1 MEDYIYKCYSV
12 HYSYGTHHLNLDVPS
27 YEFQRVIDSLS
38 EEFEIYKE
46 SESWESHDFKNCIC
60 IETYYFIDNY
70 YGDKV
75 QIGEIFERKLKDDF
89 KA

>member
-1 MEDYIYKCYSV
+1 MENHEYTNYSI

-27 YEFQRVIDSLS
+27 YEFKRVIDSLS
-38 EEFEIYKE
+38 EEFEIFKE
-46 SESWESHDFKNCIC
+46 TETWDSHDFENYIC

-75 QIGEIFERKLKDDF
+75 KIGETFERKIKE
-89 KA
+89 